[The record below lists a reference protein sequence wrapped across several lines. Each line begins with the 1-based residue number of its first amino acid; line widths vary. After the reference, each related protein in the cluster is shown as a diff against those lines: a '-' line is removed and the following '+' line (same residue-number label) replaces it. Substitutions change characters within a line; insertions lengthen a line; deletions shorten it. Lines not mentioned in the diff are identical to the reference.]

1 MYATASTAEAGV
13 TYRKMFGKYLVY
25 INEKPILLVCD
36 NTVFVKKLPETAELM
51 RDCSEEYPYDG
62 ARAHYIPHI
71 ENRDLL
77 YKAVTALERITPVPK
92 RRKKRPDSE
101 GSDFRAHKENSA
113 IDNNS
118 EC

>member
-1 MYATASTAEAGV
+1 
-13 TYRKMFGKYLVY
+13 MFGKYLVY

-51 RDCSEEYPYDG
+51 RDCSEGYPYDG

-71 ENRDLL
+71 ENLDLL

-92 RRKKRPDSE
+92 RRKK
-101 GSDFRAHKENSA
+101 
-113 IDNNS
+113 
-118 EC
+118 